1 LDRHHDDRGAWP
13 AGGQPISGQGGGDDV
28 PRLSPLRVD
37 LLLPFIAGPPA
48 SLWTSTLMT
57 GVTFFSIG
65 SLRSH
70 WSPAPWWKAGLET
83 FLIGITTA
91 FVAYLVG
98 VILSGLVSGAG

>member
-1 LDRHHDDRGAWP
+1 MMTEEHGLPRVSRSP
-13 AGGQPISGQGGGDDV
+13 ARAAAMTFLAFLLCGSIP
-28 PRLSPLRVD
+28 
-37 LLLPFIAGPPA
+37 LLPFIAGAPA

-70 WSPAPWWKAGLET
+70 WSPAPWWRAGLET
-83 FLIGITTA
+83 FLIGITAA

-98 VILSGLVSGAG
+98 VILSGLVSSAG